1 MVGDLSRAY
10 LTPGSRAQAIPKSQW
25 TVQMSKTVY
34 YHHHT
39 LSVLFRQYRKLQI
52 RSVNP
57 PYMITKAEEH
67 RLMRCVYIMEVL
79 RLLLPTEL
87 RDDQAPGSPLSMFWM
102 QLSPWENA
110 CVHWCTEHIAE
121 ATLLNRGTRQ
131 HLEALTETERIQGTR
146 TLLLGCA
153 SITHRNPELT
163 RVSRKLHPCGLKGT
177 LRIDDVKR
185 VIERYPESDT
195 GAPALWFL
203 RLIVRN
209 GDSWAFSSSGFQVP
223 KNLDDLVH
231 YTPIWGMKRLKQKTE
246 DTLLIIPQMAQ
257 AAASAGVELA

>member
-1 MVGDLSRAY
+1 MVGDFSRAY

-39 LSVLFRQYRKLQI
+39 LSVLFRQYRKQQI
-52 RSVNP
+52 RSVDP

-121 ATLLNRGTRQ
+121 ATLLNSK
-131 HLEALTETERIQGTR
+131 
-146 TLLLGCA
+146 LLGCA

>member
-1 MVGDLSRAY
+1 MVGDFSRAY

-39 LSVLFRQYRKLQI
+39 LSVLFRQYRKQQI
-52 RSVNP
+52 RSVDP

-87 RDDQAPGSPLSMFWM
+87 RDDQAPGFPLSMFWM

-146 TLLLGCA
+146 TLYSKFGAAGLLMWSGYWDV
-153 SITHRNPELT
+153 HQ
-163 RVSRKLHPCGLKGT
+163 SRIEIQNSREFRANYT
-177 LRIDDVKR
+177 L
-185 VIERYPESDT
+185 
-195 GAPALWFL
+195 
-203 RLIVRN
+203 
-209 GDSWAFSSSGFQVP
+209 
-223 KNLDDLVH
+223 
-231 YTPIWGMKRLKQKTE
+231 
-246 DTLLIIPQMAQ
+246 
-257 AAASAGVELA
+257 AG